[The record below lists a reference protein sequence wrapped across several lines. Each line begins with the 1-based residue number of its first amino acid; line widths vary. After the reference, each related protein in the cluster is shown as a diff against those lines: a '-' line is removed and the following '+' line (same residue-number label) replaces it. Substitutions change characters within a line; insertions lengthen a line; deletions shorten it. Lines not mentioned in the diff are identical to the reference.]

1 MCSNEPIL
9 DTARNG
15 SFILSNKIHKRI
27 DMTTSNKVIKA
38 IKDQGRKKIWLAN
51 ELNITRVTLDKKL
64 KDNFWSVGEIMKLQQ
79 LGLL

>member
-1 MCSNEPIL
+1 LCSNKPIL
-9 DTARNG
+9 DTVRNG

-79 LGLL
+79 LGLV